1 MCIVQATN
9 EVLQSGGVLL
19 SSNRNEIVDA
29 LATVIML
36 HTTHP
41 STKDLQKLAIHLVKT
56 HPSVCDQVPASA
68 SQGRS

>member
-9 EVLQSGGVLL
+9 EVLQSGVLL

-41 STKDLQKLAIHLVKT
+41 SAKDLEKVAINLVKT
-56 HPSVCDQVPASA
+56 HPSVGDRVPGSA
-68 SQGRS
+68 SHVSS